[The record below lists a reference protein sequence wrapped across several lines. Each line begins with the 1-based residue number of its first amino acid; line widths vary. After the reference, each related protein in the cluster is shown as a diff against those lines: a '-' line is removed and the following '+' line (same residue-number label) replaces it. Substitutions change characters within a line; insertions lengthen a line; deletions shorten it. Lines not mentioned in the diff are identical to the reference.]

1 MVKPSIFAAERRQV
15 ACTSLKLPEYE
26 DAMKEYLQHFRLR
39 YGYGFLGFGWMITP
53 MNDGWRLDPKES
65 KRSIHKSQ
73 IYGNLIQLDARFE
86 VIVHIWT
93 SYKNVFQLSAERVFL
108 PKHGPG
114 MCRSPAEVADR
125 LGYLIPGATADAWLA
140 RAYDNGSLRLWLQ
153 APNDCQIIRDLNPIF
168 P

>member
-93 SYKNVFQLSAERVFL
+93 SYKNVFQLSAERFSYRNMDLVSQ
-108 PKHGPG
+108 PSGG
-114 MCRSPAEVADR
+114 RRSFGISYPWSNSR
-125 LGYLIPGATADAWLA
+125 HLA
-140 RAYDNGSLRLWLQ
+140 GQ
-153 APNDCQIIRDLNPIF
+153 GI
-168 P
+168 

>member
-1 MVKPSIFAAERRQV
+1 MVKLSIFAAERRQV

-93 SYKNVFQLSAERVFL
+93 SYKNVFQLSAERFSYRNMDLV
-108 PKHGPG
+108 
-114 MCRSPAEVADR
+114 CVAAQRRSQIVWDILSLEQQPM
-125 LGYLIPGATADAWLA
+125 LG
-140 RAYDNGSLRLWLQ
+140 
-153 APNDCQIIRDLNPIF
+153 
-168 P
+168 

>member
-1 MVKPSIFAAERRQV
+1 MEIR
-15 ACTSLKLPEYE
+15 
-26 DAMKEYLQHFRLR
+26 
-39 YGYGFLGFGWMITP
+39 
-53 MNDGWRLDPKES
+53 S

-93 SYKNVFQLSAERVFL
+93 SYKNVFQLSAERFSYRNMDLV
-108 PKHGPG
+108 
-114 MCRSPAEVADR
+114 CVAAQRRVADR

-153 APNDCQIIRDLNPIF
+153 APNDCQVSRDLNPIF